1 MWRFCHTDM
10 SLGLLVHGVSLVA
23 YLVATGGTTS
33 RARVHMIIACL
44 IELLESAWRACD
56 CLSPTIPTSVFISKM
71 KTWPRRW

>member
-33 RARVHMIIACL
+33 RARVHMVMIIFMSDQVIGVCVACL
-44 IELLESAWRACD
+44 
-56 CLSPTIPTSVFISKM
+56 
-71 KTWPRRW
+71 